1 MRFNCLS
8 IGFKIHRKRK
18 RGLIYFVY
26 VSRGIAKHLTHYI
39 RVKAHAFQRE
49 HPYLYSCVFL

>member
-1 MRFNCLS
+1 MYILFFWN
-8 IGFKIHRKRK
+8 KRQK
-18 RGLIYFVY
+18 KKTWTDYFVY